1 MNNWLLCMD
10 LEPKSHPFEEAGIRG
25 NIFVSD
31 VQTLSYRPPTQSNL
45 HFVPPHFFLFSFEN
59 AAITLSGRFHG
70 DAGPLLQ
77 IPGTVFG
84 QLQGLNVE
92 MATQLRAID
101 GLISVS
107 VTHCRT
113 NLRFSQFTI
122 NPEGLLGPILKIF
135 EVTINDL
142 IRQRIPDLLCRSL
155 RDIVERNSPHL
166 FQRITYIPLGE
177 HFSTFGNGTD
187 GVIERFVQ
195 RLSNGLFIDG
205 RMVSDPVITN
215 DYFETQQRGE
225 LRYPES
231 YHSAPFFP
239 QPIPI
244 ENDSQR
250 MFYLYASDYTLNSML
265 YQAFQLDRLTIRVE
279 EQSLPALYRTF
290 VRTTCPDID
299 QAGGD
304 FLKTICVGKLVPAL
318 GKQFPNTTTK
328 FVMVPHQ
335 LPEMQFKKGLGT
347 MDLKAHILT
356 FIRDRQT
363 HKDRQVLVSSADGTA
378 DIKLNA
384 ENDKFGGDLK
394 LKKLLVRLHRSAIQI
409 EPESISQLAPL
420 AKMFLGPELAK
431 ALKQGLPFPLKDS
444 MKFINPKITLHDGY
458 VRLAS
463 DFELNEQTLRLRMTE
478 AFERIKAES
487 ANNIGG

>member
-1 MNNWLLCMD
+1 
-10 LEPKSHPFEEAGIRG
+10 
-25 NIFVSD
+25 
-31 VQTLSYRPPTQSNL
+31 
-45 HFVPPHFFLFSFEN
+45 
-59 AAITLSGRFHG
+59 
-70 DAGPLLQ
+70 
-77 IPGTVFG
+77 
-84 QLQGLNVE
+84 
-92 MATQLRAID
+92 MATQLRAVD

-122 NPEGLLGPILKIF
+122 NPEG
-135 EVTINDL
+135 
-142 IRQRIPDLLCRSL
+142 QRIPDLLCRSL

-318 GKQFPNTTTK
+318 GKQFPNTTT
-328 FVMVPHQ
+328 
-335 LPEMQFKKGLGT
+335 
-347 MDLKAHILT
+347 
-356 FIRDRQT
+356 
-363 HKDRQVLVSSADGTA
+363 
-378 DIKLNA
+378 
-384 ENDKFGGDLK
+384 
-394 LKKLLVRLHRSAIQI
+394 
-409 EPESISQLAPL
+409 
-420 AKMFLGPELAK
+420 
-431 ALKQGLPFPLKDS
+431 
-444 MKFINPKITLHDGY
+444 
-458 VRLAS
+458 
-463 DFELNEQTLRLRMTE
+463 
-478 AFERIKAES
+478 
-487 ANNIGG
+487 